1 MLGTNDALLAR
12 VTAAT
17 GGLVSPTPTQ
27 VITAAPGTAHA
38 TWPLATV
45 LIPLALALTLADVA
59 LRL

>member
-1 MLGTNDALLAR
+1 
-12 VTAAT
+12 
-17 GGLVSPTPTQ
+17 

-45 LIPLALALTLADVA
+45 LIPLALVLTLADVA